1 MKKKGI
7 ALILACVMCL
17 MLVLS
22 GCGGTPSDTNA
33 PNNSTPSD
41 SNNQGGADAPAANP
55 SDDEVYEIRIALWD
69 SAAIPAGA
77 ALQEAVDKMNELG
90 GGRIDAKVYFSET
103 LLTAVDSLSG
113 TAQGLADITFWQVD
127 LVAGTTPMASM
138 LTLPFTQAMPTA
150 LPLSNALRELV
161 LETPDNPFQ
170 KEMADMNLTW
180 IDIKDTDGLSIHL
193 VKDKPVY
200 ELNDLAGLKLIGAA
214 EMQGYLALGGG
225 NIVSMPAGDFY
236 TSLEKGVVDGSLHH
250 MALVDIFSED
260 ELTKSHT
267 LYGTNGGLHACA
279 VGFVGNLEFWNSLPA
294 DIQEI
299 VQTCLREQ
307 QDAMIEADRVITE
320 GLIVSLGEAGQP
332 IYQVAEEDMTSWYE
346 AGQAY
351 VDEWIEERA
360 GNFKDINLREWY
372 DKYMELATAHLN
384 DE

>member
-150 LPLSNALRELV
+150 LPLSNAL
-161 LETPDNPFQ
+161 Q
-170 KEMADMNLTW
+170 
-180 IDIKDTDGLSIHL
+180 
-193 VKDKPVY
+193 
-200 ELNDLAGLKLIGAA
+200 IG
-214 EMQGYLALGGG
+214 
-225 NIVSMPAGDFY
+225 
-236 TSLEKGVVDGSLHH
+236 
-250 MALVDIFSED
+250 
-260 ELTKSHT
+260 
-267 LYGTNGGLHACA
+267 
-279 VGFVGNLEFWNSLPA
+279 
-294 DIQEI
+294 
-299 VQTCLREQ
+299 
-307 QDAMIEADRVITE
+307 
-320 GLIVSLGEAGQP
+320 
-332 IYQVAEEDMTSWYE
+332 
-346 AGQAY
+346 
-351 VDEWIEERA
+351 RA
-360 GNFKDINLREWY
+360 
-372 DKYMELATAHLN
+372 HV
-384 DE
+384 